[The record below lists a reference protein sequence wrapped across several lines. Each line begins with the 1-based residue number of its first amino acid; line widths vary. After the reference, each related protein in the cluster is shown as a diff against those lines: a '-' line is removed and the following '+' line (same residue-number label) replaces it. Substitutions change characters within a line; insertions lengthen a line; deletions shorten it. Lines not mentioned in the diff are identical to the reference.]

1 MENGVHGD
9 IRPDFSIRQR
19 TITMRSEVTVTFSP
33 EQEFRFD
40 LEGAEPMTNDAARRW
55 LDGEFVRLDCEPLR
69 PSGKVL
75 LADKVLVVAAS
86 AGPRLLEDAG
96 WSMQF
101 ARAAKAALGRDAVRI
116 DIPSM
121 AVTF

>member
-1 MENGVHGD
+1 
-9 IRPDFSIRQR
+9 
-19 TITMRSEVTVTFSP
+19 MRSEVTVTLGA

-40 LEGAEPMTNDAARRW
+40 LEGVEPMTNEAARRW
-55 LDGEFVRLDCEPLR
+55 LDNEFVRLDCEPLR

-75 LADKVLVVAAS
+75 LADKVLVVAAN
-86 AGPRLLEDAG
+86 AGATHLSDAG
-96 WSMQF
+96 WSHQF
-101 ARAAKAALGRDAVRI
+101 ARAARAALGRDTVRI